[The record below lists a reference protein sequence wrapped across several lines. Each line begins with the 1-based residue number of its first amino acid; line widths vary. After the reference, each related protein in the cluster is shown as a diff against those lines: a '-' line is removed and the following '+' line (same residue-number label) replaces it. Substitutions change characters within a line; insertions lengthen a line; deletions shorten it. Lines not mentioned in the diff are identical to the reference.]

1 VRYRA
6 FKKVPSKTLTALA
19 KNKAKLKAVLLY
31 HVIAGKVPAVK
42 VVKLESAKTV
52 SGRRVSIRVAGSNVF
67 VNDAKV
73 TRPDVMASNGVIHVV
88 NRVLLPPQ

>member
-1 VRYRA
+1 M
-6 FKKVPSKTLTALA
+6 
-19 KNKAKLKAVLLY
+19 
-31 HVIAGKVPAVK
+31 
-42 VVKLESAKTV
+42 KLESAKTV